1 MANKESRFFADTT
14 RHLARKLNH
23 QVSRVRDPSGFPED
37 VLDADQI
44 DIQFLQHIGFPESA
58 DGVAYEPVQKL
69 LAVSTSDGV
78 IKLIGK
84 HGVEAALRSGSA
96 SPTKYIGFLRHR
108 GALLRITQAGNV
120 ELFSVPGR
128 RLLSNVTIPDDAV
141 NTVAVVPGGPYVML
155 GCESGNCKVVLVSSR
170 TGTSG
175 GGVDNGTDPAAGLA
189 IQPYQI
195 LGEDLD
201 ASGGVVALA
210 MTRNSDRPLA
220 LILHR
225 NSGAIVWDIRAERVI
240 SSAPDDEDDPSKPT
254 SACWVGDRG
263 NCYAVGYDD
272 GSILVWGVP
281 ASALK
286 MNTTGRVTASEDS
299 VIVMSLRVT
308 PDNTGTLNTN
318 PSSCTLRTK
327 NTCSSAPVRS
337 LTFLPGAEGTPGG
350 EDCLLV
356 CGGQAASDPD
366 MLTLLPLDPQGDIP
380 PSTVPWFGTLKAH
393 ALMPTVANTGSSTS
407 RNTALDIGGGTQK
420 HTSVGGCTDTS
431 TSTIGVVSDD
441 HYDALMVLTEGGQ
454 LVVHDL
460 REWHPHPLTLP
471 LQELPPISASK
482 FVPTVSADQA
492 AALTIE
498 GPSKRVQHALTLPA
512 LLELRVNNSGN
523 SRINIV
529 TSDWPFTGGEA
540 AVCDVK
546 TINSGCHPSALLM
559 TGHRDGKIR
568 VWDST
573 AQVPV
578 LITTVPSSGAIAA
591 TAAAS
596 GQQQE
601 RLRAVTCFDVCPAS
615 GLLAVGHAGGDVRVY
630 QFTDRPQS
638 VRRASIDE
646 SLVPYDTMLVQ
657 PAGFQY
663 ILKYSTH
670 SVDCTAVSLASKM
683 RLLAVGD
690 CHGGVSAL
698 DLTAPQRLFQTIPV
712 AGEAVAKLAV
722 GLAAAAAG
730 GGGGGGSSS
739 KSDATTMASVA
750 GSIGTHTTIPAT
762 AETTTGANTSV
773 SSPKSSRDRGEDVYL
788 FVASQDSSLTMLA
801 LHSGEPAS
809 RTLSPKNPSRP
820 LDLALLD
827 AQGVPLLPLQGS
839 VFLPWADNNAA
850 SAPRSLSMMKVKR
863 MDTSSSTGGRRRS
876 TADLGG
882 AGVERFSTDQQNC
895 VTPRGGGGRASQS
908 RTLPLSS
915 NQNDPMR
922 PSTSASLEIHT
933 LPSDEDEDEDDEDLD
948 AALNAAAAA
957 VDAETSAVRTS
968 RFSIFRKRSP
978 SPERKGG
985 RTSNASQ
992 NNVPVNNSIPGGGS
1006 GAEGEDFMPELA
1018 LSPPAPDGAAAA
1030 SPRSLGYDIDD
1041 NFDRD
1046 HIALI
1051 TEDSQEAVS
1060 CGNLDDE
1067 YGIDTSSNLF
1077 GGLTTKLDTADGT
1090 AIGDSVGAFFTSGN
1104 PGAAMAVDYPYI
1116 DCGLEENLSFA
1127 AVEYVL
1133 LPTADYLR
1141 VYSVES
1147 VRLGDR
1153 TTNKKQKIDPGA
1165 VFAGVFLSE
1174 SGPGVVSISTEGGI
1188 NVHSV
1193 PNLALLV
1200 SKPLSASDVLGFP
1213 WRVPDAAESS
1223 STAGAW
1229 TCSLEGQ
1236 LLLTAPG
1243 NEMAR
1248 LLVVKDTCVPAGAAS
1263 TFDWRLAKAARAA
1276 SNAISSLPRTDRS
1289 NSTGTTL
1296 PYSTSSRSSSI
1307 DTQAGINVAPPMGG
1321 AGAAGQNFIS
1331 QVKGAAAAATGAV
1344 IQELDRVRA
1353 GVLPRRE
1360 LPTLRT
1366 LFETP
1371 VESLLI
1377 EDDIDYMPEEEEG
1390 GGVGSIHVGRGQEDN
1405 SVSGVHNSNNRVA
1418 AAGAA
1423 AATAAVAAAGKAKD
1437 KAGYLANAAFQG
1449 AATGGAKLKSLVP
1462 LGRRNS
1468 EEVDPL
1474 ESVKM
1479 KESMARERR
1488 NDLLGTPGGST
1499 PSPYG
1504 GTATASS
1511 RATPKGRGGSSN
1523 KNTTTDGAQRLHR
1536 RTTSEI
1542 KRTYGHTR
1550 SQDAK
1555 VTMERNRA
1563 LLAERGQKLANLE
1576 EQAAVM
1582 RGDAEDFAGMA
1593 AELEAAFANRK
1604 WWQF

>member
-1 MANKESRFFADTT
+1 M
-14 RHLARKLNH
+14 
-23 QVSRVRDPSGFPED
+23 
-37 VLDADQI
+37 
-44 DIQFLQHIGFPESA
+44 
-58 DGVAYEPVQKL
+58 
-69 LAVSTSDGV
+69 
-78 IKLIGK
+78 
-84 HGVEAALRSGSA
+84 
-96 SPTKYIGFLRHR
+96 
-108 GALLRITQAGNV
+108 
-120 ELFSVPGR
+120 
-128 RLLSNVTIPDDAV
+128 LSNVSIPDDAV

-155 GCESGNCKVVLVSSR
+155 GCESGNCKIVLVSSR

-210 MTRNSDRPLA
+210 MTKNNDRPLA
-220 LILHR
+220 LIVHR

-240 SSAPDDEDDPSKPT
+240 SFAPDDEDDPSKPT

-281 ASALK
+281 AAALA
-286 MNTTGRVTASEDS
+286 MNNNTGKVIASEDS
-299 VIVMSLRVT
+299 VLVMSLRVT
-308 PDNTGTLNTN
+308 PETAGMMSDNA
-318 PSSCTLRTK
+318 SSSTSSTK
-327 NTCSSAPVRS
+327 NTSIGSSAPVQS

-366 MLTLLPLDPQGDIP
+366 MLTLVPLDPQGEIP

-393 ALMPTVANTGSSTS
+393 ALMPRVTNS
-407 RNTALDIGGGTQK
+407 GGGGNNT
-420 HTSVGGCTDTS
+420 TAGA
-431 TSTIGVVSDD
+431 VSD
-441 HYDALMVLTEGGQ
+441 DALMVLTEGGQ

-460 REWHPHPLTLP
+460 HEWHPHPLTLP
-471 LQELPPISASK
+471 FQELPPITASQ
-482 FVPTVSADQA
+482 FVPTVSTEQA
-492 AALTIE
+492 AELTGQ
-498 GPSKRVQHALTLPA
+498 GPSKRVQHALTLPG
-512 LLELRVNNSGN
+512 LLELRTHDTRNGRMNNV
-523 SRINIV
+523 I
-529 TSDWPFTGGEA
+529 SDWPFTGGEP
-540 AVCDVK
+540 AVCDAK
-546 TINSGCHPSALLM
+546 AMSSGCHPSALLM

-578 LITTVPSSGAIAA
+578 LLTTVPSSGAIAA
-591 TAAAS
+591 TTAAAS

-615 GLLAVGHAGGDVRVY
+615 GLVAVGHAGGDVRVY

-690 CHGGVSAL
+690 CQGGVSAV
-698 DLTAPQRLFQTIPV
+698 DLTAPQRLFQTVPV

-722 GLAAAAAG
+722 GLAAAPATSAAG
-730 GGGGGGSSS
+730 SSG
-739 KSDATTMASVA
+739 KSDATMAPGA
-750 GSIGTHTTIPAT
+750 GNNINTQTETATKAGAGASIT
-762 AETTTGANTSV
+762 
-773 SSPKSSRDRGEDVYL
+773 SPKQSSTRGEDVYL
-788 FVASQDSSLTMLA
+788 FVASRDSSLTMLA
-801 LHSGEPAS
+801 LHSGEPAA
-809 RTLSPKNPSRP
+809 RTLRPKNSSRP

-827 AQGVPLLPLQGS
+827 SHGVPVLPPQGS
-839 VFLPWADNNAA
+839 VFLPWADNNATT
-850 SAPRSLSMMKVKR
+850 APRSLSMMKVKR
-863 MDTSSSTGGRRRS
+863 MDTSSSSGSRRRS

-882 AGVERFSTDQQNC
+882 VVDVERFSSAQQNS
-895 VTPRGGGGRASQS
+895 VAPLGSGGRASHHS
-908 RTLPLSS
+908 SLTPPIPVSS
-915 NQNDPMR
+915 NQTGSR
-922 PSTSASLEIHT
+922 RLSASTSLEIHT
-933 LPSDEDEDEDDEDLD
+933 LPSDDDDEDLDDEDLD
-948 AALNAAAAA
+948 AALDAAAAA
-957 VDAETSAVRTS
+957 AEAESLATTTTRTS

-978 SPERKGG
+978 SPEKKGG
-985 RTSNASQ
+985 RSSNASKD
-992 NNVPVNNSIPGGGS
+992 NFPPVNSTATGDGRTEGGN
-1006 GAEGEDFMPELA
+1006 FTPEQRA
-1018 LSPPAPDGAAAA
+1018 LSP
-1030 SPRSLGYDIDD
+1030 RSRGYGDD
-1041 NFDRD
+1041 DTTAKINKDVDDDDVVDDDVNRTTFDRD
-1046 HIALI
+1046 HIAII
-1051 TEDSQEAVS
+1051 TEDSQEAIS
-1060 CGNLDDE
+1060 DPLDDE
-1067 YGIDTSSNLF
+1067 YGIDTSANLF
-1077 GGLTTKLDTADGT
+1077 GGLNTEIGTDGIASGDTV
-1090 AIGDSVGAFFTSGN
+1090 SAFFSAGN
-1104 PGAAMAVDYPYI
+1104 PGAATVVDYPYI
-1116 DCGLEENLSFA
+1116 DCGLEENLSDI

-1133 LPTADYLR
+1133 LATVDCLR
-1141 VYSVES
+1141 VYSAEN

-1153 TTNKKQKIDPGA
+1153 TTDKKQKIDPCA

-1200 SKPLSASDVLGFP
+1200 SRPLSAPDVLGFP

-1223 STAGAW
+1223 STAAGAAAAAGW
-1229 TCSLEGQ
+1229 TCSLDGQ
-1236 LLLTAPG
+1236 LLVTAPG

-1263 TFDWRLAKAARAA
+1263 TFNWRLAKAARAA
-1276 SNAISSLPRTDRS
+1276 SNAVSSLPRTDRS
-1289 NSTGTTL
+1289 NSTGANL
-1296 PYSTSSRSSSI
+1296 PYSTSSRSSSL
-1307 DTQAGINVAPPMGG
+1307 DTGSSSSNNNVAPPH
-1321 AGAAGQNFIS
+1321 AGTAGQNFFS
-1331 QVKGAAAAATGAV
+1331 QMKGAAAAATGAV
-1344 IQELDRVRA
+1344 IQELDRVRG
-1353 GVLPRRE
+1353 GVLPPRK

-1371 VESLLI
+1371 VESLVV
-1377 EDDIDYMPEEEEG
+1377 EDDIDYIPEEEAEG
-1390 GGVGSIHVGRGQEDN
+1390 GGGGGRNIQIGVQEG
-1405 SVSGVHNSNNRVA
+1405 SVSGVTNSNNNRVA

-1423 AATAAVAAAGKAKD
+1423 AATVAVAAAGKAKD
-1437 KAGYLANAAFQG
+1437 KAGYFANAALQG

-1468 EEVDPL
+1468 EEIDPL

-1479 KESMARERR
+1479 KESAARERR
-1488 NDLLGTPGGST
+1488 NDLLGTTTPGGGGGSTSAAGNIPDRGST

-1504 GTATASS
+1504 YGTSS
-1511 RATPKGRGGSSN
+1511 KGRGGVSTRNS
-1523 KNTTTDGAQRLHR
+1523 NTTSGAQRLHR
-1536 RTTSEI
+1536 RTASEI

-1593 AELEAAFANRK
+1593 AELEAAFANKK

>member
-1 MANKESRFFADTT
+1 
-14 RHLARKLNH
+14 
-23 QVSRVRDPSGFPED
+23 
-37 VLDADQI
+37 
-44 DIQFLQHIGFPESA
+44 
-58 DGVAYEPVQKL
+58 
-69 LAVSTSDGV
+69 
-78 IKLIGK
+78 
-84 HGVEAALRSGSA
+84 
-96 SPTKYIGFLRHR
+96 
-108 GALLRITQAGNV
+108 
-120 ELFSVPGR
+120 
-128 RLLSNVTIPDDAV
+128 
-141 NTVAVVPGGPYVML
+141 ML

-175 GGVDNGTDPAAGLA
+175 GGVDNYVDPAAGLA

-210 MTRNSDRPLA
+210 ITRNNDRPLA
-220 LILHR
+220 LIVHR

-286 MNTTGRVTASEDS
+286 ANSTGKVTASEDS

-308 PDNTGTLNTN
+308 PENNNNSNSGNNTSTTT
-318 PSSCTLRTK
+318 PAAA
-327 NTCSSAPVRS
+327 APVQS

-356 CGGQAASDPD
+356 CGGQAVSDPD
-366 MLTLLPLDPQGDIP
+366 MLTLLPLDPQGEIP

-393 ALMPTVANTGSSTS
+393 ALMPRVFGSSNTGTSPSNASSKNHDTTS
-407 RNTALDIGGGTQK
+407 
-420 HTSVGGCTDTS
+420 SVGNNKNSNPTS
-431 TSTIGVVSDD
+431 TEGAVSDD
-441 HYDALMVLTEGGQ
+441 QYDALMVLTEGGQ

-471 LQELPPISASK
+471 LQELPPITASK
-482 FVPTVSADQA
+482 FVATVSEEQA
-492 AALTIE
+492 AALTAE
-498 GPSKRVQHALTLPA
+498 GPSKRVQHALTFPA
-512 LLELRVNNSGN
+512 LIEIRTNEAKNRSGTSASGASGN
-523 SRINIV
+523 
-529 TSDWPFTGGEA
+529 DWPFTGGEP
-540 AVCDVK
+540 AVCDAK
-546 TINSGCHPSALLM
+546 AISSGCHPSALLM

-591 TAAAS
+591 TAAS

-601 RLRAVTCFDVCPAS
+601 RLKAVVSFDVCPAS

-638 VRRASIDE
+638 VRRCSIDE

-670 SVDCTAVSLASKM
+670 SVDCTAVSLASKL
-683 RLLAVGD
+683 RLLTVGD
-690 CHGGVSAL
+690 CQGGVSAV
-698 DLTAPQRLFQTIPV
+698 DLTAPQRLFQTVPV
-712 AGEAVAKLAV
+712 VGEAVAKLAV
-722 GLAAAAAG
+722 GLAAANGGFSSNKTSGAAG
-730 GGGGGGSSS
+730 GASSS
-739 KSDATTMASVA
+739 STLDGATT
-750 GSIGTHTTIPAT
+750 SIPSTT
-762 AETTTGANTSV
+762 AETA
-773 SSPKSSRDRGEDVYL
+773 SSPTATSTKAEDVCL

-801 LHSGEPAS
+801 LHSGEPAA
-809 RTLSPKNPSRP
+809 RTLRPKNSSRP

-827 AQGVPLLPLQGS
+827 AQGVPLLSPQGA

-863 MDTSSSTGGRRRS
+863 MDTSTSTGSRRRS
-876 TADLGG
+876 NVDLV
-882 AGVERFSTDQQNC
+882 GVPERFSTDQQDNTTTLR
-895 VTPRGGGGRASQS
+895 TPGGNGGGNRSL
-908 RTLPLSS
+908 TPPLSS
-915 NQNDPMR
+915 TNR

-933 LPSDEDEDEDDEDLD
+933 LPSDEDDDDDLD
-948 AALNAAAAA
+948 AALGAAAAA
-957 VDAETSAVRTS
+957 VDAEKSNVRTS
-968 RFSIFRKRSP
+968 RFSIFQRKRSP
-978 SPERKGG
+978 SPEKKA
-985 RTSNASQ
+985 RTPSASSQ
-992 NNVPVNNSIPGGGS
+992 YTAGIAGGGINTPGS
-1006 GAEGEDFMPELA
+1006 GSGGGGGGVYSNEGNEEKEGFMPELA
-1018 LSPPAPDGAAAA
+1018 LSPNAAA
-1030 SPRSLGYDIDD
+1030 SPSLGQYTNDD
-1041 NFDRD
+1041 EDSVDRD

-1051 TEDSQEAVS
+1051 TEDSQEAISSV
-1060 CGNLDDE
+1060 DE
-1067 YGIDTSSNLF
+1067 YGIDTSANLF
-1077 GGLTTKLDTADGT
+1077 GGLKTET
-1090 AIGDSVGAFFTSGN
+1090 GDNDMSSGGGGRGNSMSATMSVGPLGGT
-1104 PGAAMAVDYPYI
+1104 MVVDYPYI
-1116 DCGLEENLSFA
+1116 DCGLEDNSSFA

-1133 LPTADYLR
+1133 LATVDYLR
-1141 VYSVES
+1141 VYSTES

-1153 TTNKKQKIDPGA
+1153 TTDRKQKIDPSA
-1165 VFAGVFLSE
+1165 MFAGVFLSE
-1174 SGPGVVSISTEGGI
+1174 SGPGVVSISIEGGI

-1193 PNLALLV
+1193 PNLSLLL
-1200 SKPLSASDVLGFP
+1200 SRPLSAPDVLGFS
-1213 WRVPDAAESS
+1213 WRVPDESASAAD
-1223 STAGAW
+1223 AAW

-1236 LLLTAPG
+1236 VLLTAPG

-1248 LLVVKDTCVPAGAAS
+1248 LLVVKDTNVPLGAAS
-1263 TFDWRLAKAARAA
+1263 TFNWKMAKAARAA
-1276 SNAISSLPRTDRS
+1276 SNAASALPSSSSSRIDR
-1289 NSTGTTL
+1289 NSTGML
-1296 PYSTSSRSSSI
+1296 YSSVDTSTNPGNSPS
-1307 DTQAGINVAPPMGG
+1307 GG
-1321 AGAAGQNFIS
+1321 QKFMS
-1331 QVKGAAAAATGAV
+1331 QVKGAAVAATGAV
-1344 IQELDRVRA
+1344 MQELERVRA
-1353 GVLPRRE
+1353 GVLPPRE

-1371 VESLLI
+1371 VESLII
-1377 EDDIDYMPEEEEG
+1377 EDDIDFMPEEEVVVG
-1390 GGVGSIHVGRGQEDN
+1390 GGVGAGNVNKNGEEDSSVATNTTSN
-1405 SVSGVHNSNNRVA
+1405 STNNRVA

-1423 AATAAVAAAGKAKD
+1423 AATAAVAVAGKAKD
-1437 KAGYLANAAFQG
+1437 KAGYLANAALQG

-1462 LGRRNS
+1462 LGRRDS
-1468 EEVDPL
+1468 TDIDPL

-1479 KESMARERR
+1479 KESAARERR
-1488 NDLLGTPGGST
+1488 NDLLGTPVSTTMSGARGNT
-1499 PSPYG
+1499 PSPYPTTG
-1504 GTATASS
+1504 GGGGGASS
-1511 RATPKGRGGSSN
+1511 RI
-1523 KNTTTDGAQRLHR
+1523 TTKSTQGNAAQRLHR